1 MVLKKLYGDFCD
13 FARAQKFGSC
23 PTVNKLHFNQKTSRF
38 VLFVVTTVRNRHKSV
53 VWAKCKF
60 FFVCLLER
68 VGQIYSRHFVV
79 N

>member
-1 MVLKKLYGDFCD
+1 MVLKKLYSDFCD

-23 PTVNKLHFNQKTSRF
+23 PTVNKLHLNKTKKTSRF

-60 FFVCLLER
+60 FLCVCWSAWNR
-68 VGQIYSRHFVV
+68 YVADTSS
-79 N
+79 